1 MGHHLVCKSLDL
13 ASQFS
18 KTIPYIIG
26 LYPIYNWVIYDSIL
40 YPLLMFVDSIM
51 EVQPTPKKVDQM
63 IADGQQF
70 GVGIW
75 ISLKN

>member
-1 MGHHLVCKSLDL
+1 
-13 ASQFS
+13 
-18 KTIPYIIG
+18 
-26 LYPIYNWVIYDSIL
+26 
-40 YPLLMFVDSIM
+40 MFVDSIM

-75 ISLKN
+75 ISLKNWLDNPSPMLNWGVSMGFWLHTSLGTSLPSSKRLHNYGKIAIL